1 VAILAYEMARSQ
13 IYMVLLDMVDLPKI
27 NSIDVENKRVIVRG
41 DLDVSD
47 FSEKDIRLQRLAPTL
62 KYLIDKKAKVILIGH
77 LGRPEGKIANEFSLK
92 PVVDVLEKMLGLK
105 INIIYDIAGAEA
117 RVESNKLEQGQIMCL
132 ENLRFDSREE
142 SNDPMFAKSL
152 SELGDLFVNE
162 AFSVSHRAHASI
174 VGIPKYLPSYAGLNL
189 SNEVDNLSKVF
200 NPERPLLFL
209 ISGAKKDKIDY
220 IKPLS
225 EISDKILVG
234 GRLPEFLG
242 DNTES
247 VRTQNGKIIIG
258 NLVMD
263 KEDITL
269 NTIDKFKEEINI
281 AKTIVL
287 AGALGKYEDAG
298 HSQGTKEIFD
308 AVGDASAVFKIIGG
322 GDSLTAATQYG
333 IIDKFNW
340 VSVGGGAMLDF
351 LTQKTLVGLEALHI

>member
-1 VAILAYEMARSQ
+1 MARSQ

-41 DLDVSD
+41 DLDASD

-105 INIIYDIAGAEA
+105 INFIYDIAGVEA
-117 RVESNKLEQGQIMCL
+117 HDASNELKSGEIMCI

-142 SNDPMFAKSL
+142 SNDPVFAKSL

-189 SNEVDNLSKVF
+189 TNEVENLSKVF
-200 NPERPLLFL
+200 TPERPLLFL

-220 IKPLS
+220 INPLS
-225 EISDKILVG
+225 EIADKILVG

-269 NTIDKFKEEINI
+269 NTIDKFKEEISK
-281 AKTIVL
+281 ARTIVL
-287 AGALGKYEDAG
+287 AGVLGKYEDEG
-298 HSQGTKEIFD
+298 HSQGTKAIFETI
-308 AVGDASAVFKIIGG
+308 AKTNAFKIVGG
-322 GDSLTAATQYG
+322 GDSLTAIEKYNLT
-333 IIDKFNW
+333 DKFNW
-340 VSVGGGAMLDF
+340 VSVGGGAMLEF
-351 LTQKTLVGLEALHI
+351 LTKKHLPGIDVLLK